1 MASFTRMSSDQADP
15 AASPSGAARDA
26 APAESRAGVT
36 RLFWRRFCAIAR
48 PYWSSEEKAS
58 ARALLATLLVLLLA
72 QTGLNVLYVSQT
84 GEFTSALAAQDPGRF
99 WSTIVQ
105 CVVTLVISVPF
116 YAFYYYT
123 RDKLALRWRRWLTS
137 YFVDAY
143 LRDRVYYELNSRGGI
158 DNPDQR
164 IADDISA
171 FTHQS
176 LYFLLIGLGA
186 LIQLIAFSGVLWSIS
201 KELVAVLVVYAIAG
215 NALTTGVFGRVL
227 IGLNFLQ
234 LRREADFRFSLVRI
248 REHAEPI
255 AFMRGEANEALRAKD
270 YFIAA
275 FANYN
280 KVIRAQLNLAFFQY
294 SFGFLALILPS
305 VVIASRVLS
314 GELEVG
320 RAIQAAGAFAAVLSA
335 VTVIIDHFDG
345 LSRFAA
351 GVDRLDGFARLLLGR
366 AELPWRKLDGI
377 ATVHASELAFD
388 HLTVQTPGAER
399 TLIRDLSLTVPPGQG
414 LMIVGGSGG
423 GKSSLLRVIGGL
435 WHTGGG
441 RVLRPASDRIMVL
454 PQTPYMVLGT
464 LRSQVLYPH
473 VDRRVDDATL
483 RELLAQVNLA
493 GLAERFGGFD
503 AERDWAKVLS
513 LGEQQRLAFAR
524 VLWAAPRYVMLDEA
538 TSALDHGN
546 EDNLYR
552 QLAATRTTPV
562 SVSHRPALLPF
573 HAQVLELPGDG
584 SWRLHDAKSYAFST
598 GMVRA
603 G

>member
-1 MASFTRMSSDQADP
+1 MSSDPADP
-15 AASPSGAARDA
+15 SRGPQ
-26 APAESRAGVT
+26 PSRAGVT
-36 RLFWRRFCAIAR
+36 RLFWRRFCTIAR
-48 PYWSSEEKAS
+48 PYWQSDERTS
-58 ARALLATLLVLLLA
+58 ARALLAVLVLLLLA
-72 QTGLNVLYVSQT
+72 QTGLNVLYVAQT
-84 GEFTSALAAQDPGRF
+84 GEFTSALAAQDADRF
-99 WSTIVQ
+99 WTTVVQ
-105 CVVTLVISVPF
+105 CAITLIISVPF
-116 YAFYYYT
+116 YAFFYYT
-123 RDKLALRWRRWLTS
+123 RDKLALRWRRWLTG
-137 YFVDAY
+137 YFLDAY
-143 LRDRVYYELNSRGGI
+143 LRERVYYELNSRGGI

-164 IADDISA
+164 IAEDISS

-201 KELVAVLVVYAIAG
+201 KELVVVLVAYAIAG
-215 NALTTGVFGRVL
+215 NVLTTGVFGRVL

-255 AFMRGEANEALRAKD
+255 AFLRGEAHEAVRAKD
-270 YFIAA
+270 YFDAA
-275 FANYN
+275 FANFN
-280 KVIRAQLNLAFFQY
+280 KVIRAQLNLGFFQY
-294 SFGFLALILPS
+294 GFTFLALILPS

-335 VTVIIDHFDG
+335 VTVIIDHFEG

-366 AELPWRKLDGI
+366 IEQPWRALDGI
-377 ATVHASELAFD
+377 ATVHAGELAFE
-388 HLTVQTPGAER
+388 HLTVQTPGGER
-399 TLIRDLSLTVPPGQG
+399 TLIRDLSASIPAGQG
-414 LMIVGGSGG
+414 VMIVGGSGG

-435 WHTGGG
+435 WHTGSG
-441 RVLRPASDRIMVL
+441 RILRPASDRIMFL
-454 PQTPYMVLGT
+454 PQTPYMVLGS
-464 LRSQVLYPH
+464 LRSQLLYPH
-473 VDRRVDDATL
+473 TDRSVDDTTL
-483 RELLAQVNLA
+483 RELLVQVNLA
-493 GLAERFGGFD
+493 DLAERFGGFD

-524 VLWAAPRYVMLDEA
+524 VLLAAPRYVMLDEA

-552 QLAATRTTPV
+552 QLGATRTTPV
-562 SVSHRPALLPF
+562 SVSHRPALLAY

-584 SWRLHDAKSYAFST
+584 SWRLRSAAGYEFNT
-598 GMVRA
+598 EMMRA

>member
-1 MASFTRMSSDQADP
+1 M
-15 AASPSGAARDA
+15 
-26 APAESRAGVT
+26 
-36 RLFWRRFCAIAR
+36 
-48 PYWSSEEKAS
+48 
-58 ARALLATLLVLLLA
+58 LVLLLFA
-72 QTGLNVLYVSQT
+72 QTGLNVLYVTQT
-84 GEFTSALAAQDPGRF
+84 GEFTSALAAQDADRF

-105 CVVTLVISVPF
+105 CAITLVISVPF

-123 RDKLALRWRRWLTS
+123 RDKLALRWRRWLTG
-137 YFVDAY
+137 YFLDAY
-143 LRDRVYYELNSRGGI
+143 LRDRVYYELNSSGGI

-164 IADDISA
+164 IAEDINS

-176 LYFLLIGLGA
+176 LYFLLVGLGA

-215 NALTTGVFGRVL
+215 NILTTGVFGRAL

-255 AFMRGEANEALRAKD
+255 AFMRGEAHEAVRAKD
-270 YFIAA
+270 YFAAA
-275 FANYN
+275 FANFN
-280 KVIRAQLNLAFFQY
+280 KVIRAQLNLGFFQY
-294 SFGFLALILPS
+294 GFSFLALILPS

-335 VTVIIDHFDG
+335 VTVIIDHFEG

-351 GVDRLDGFARLLLGR
+351 GVDRLDGFAQLLLGR
-366 AELPWRKLDGI
+366 TPPPWRAADGI
-377 ATVHASELAFD
+377 ETVHASELAFE
-388 HLTVQTPGAER
+388 HLTVRTPGGER
-399 TLIRDLSLTVPPGQG
+399 TLLRDLSVSVPAGKG

-435 WHTGGG
+435 WHTGSG
-441 RVLRPASDRIMVL
+441 RVLRPAPDRIMFL
-454 PQTPYMVLGT
+454 PQMPYMVLGS
-464 LRSQVLYPH
+464 LRNQVLYP
-473 VDRRVDDATL
+473 DSSRSVDDATL
-483 RELLAQVNLA
+483 RELLMQVNLA

-503 AERDWAKVLS
+503 AECDWAKVLS

-524 VLWAAPRYVMLDEA
+524 VLLWAPRYVMLDEA
-538 TSALDHGN
+538 TSALDYGN
-546 EDNLYR
+546 EENLYR
-552 QLAATRTTPV
+552 QLTTTRTTPV
-562 SVSHRPALLPF
+562 SVSHRPALLAF

-584 SWRLHDAKSYAFST
+584 AWRVLPAEGYTFST
-598 GMVRA
+598 EMQRMG
-603 G
+603 